1 MNTTGRVTRRR
12 FAGTLSLLA
21 AAMAAPTARARPDN
35 GTAAM
40 EHRIARI
47 LSEWD
52 AIGEHRTGTSGDRAT
67 ADWLVRELA
76 GAGVSGQ
83 LDCFPFR
90 RRSVREAWVEIDG
103 ERIEGLPCFDGGATH
118 GTLEAPLGAI
128 DGSGAIGLGAFSPAS
143 PDAETRALVA
153 ARKAGAHQA
162 LIAVSAGRDV
172 APGLAVANAEDFLQP
187 SSLPVLQVATEH
199 RDRLE
204 RALHAG
210 RQARLRIRFDET
222 DTEACNVQAL
232 MPGREAAL
240 APVVVMTPRS
250 SWWASTAERGGG
262 IVVWLEA
269 ARRLAERPPLRT
281 VIFTANTGHE
291 LGHVGLDAW
300 LARNPE
306 LVGSAGVW
314 VHLGANFAARDGA
327 VRLQAASAE
336 LLEIGRAALQ
346 AESVP
351 PEHITPVG
359 TRPLGEA
366 RNVFDGGGRYLSLLG
381 SNPLFHHPADRWPQ
395 AVDLPKTIA
404 VTRAMLSV
412 VERLANTA
420 D

>member
-1 MNTTGRVTRRR
+1 MNTTGLVTRRR
-12 FAGTLSLLA
+12 FAGTLTLLA
-21 AAMAAPTARARPDN
+21 AALAAPTARARPEY

-47 LSEWD
+47 LAEWD
-52 AIGEHRTGTSGDRAT
+52 GIAEHRTGTAGDRAT
-67 ADWLVRELA
+67 ANWLVRELA
-76 GAGVSGQ
+76 GAGVSAQ

-90 RRSVREAWVEIDG
+90 RRSVGEAWVEVDG
-103 ERIEGLPCFDGGATH
+103 QRIEGLPCFDGGATE
-118 GTLEAPLGAI
+118 GTLEAALGAI
-128 DGSGAIGLGAFSPAS
+128 DGSGGIGVGAFSPAS

-153 ARKAGAHQA
+153 ARKARTHRA
-162 LIAVSAGRDV
+162 LIAVSAGRDM
-172 APGLAVANAEDFLQP
+172 APGLAVANAEDFLHP
-187 SSLPVLQVATEH
+187 SPLPVLQVATEH

-204 RALHAG
+204 QALRAG
-210 RQARLRIRFDET
+210 RRARLRIHFDET
-222 DTEACNVQAL
+222 DTDACNVQAL
-232 MPGREAAL
+232 VPGRATAL

-269 ARRLAERPPLRT
+269 ARMLAARPPLRT

-306 LVGSAGVW
+306 LVGSAHAW

-327 VRLQAASAE
+327 IRLQASSAD
-336 LLEIGRAALQ
+336 LLELGRAALE
-346 AESVP
+346 AESVAP
-351 PEHITPVG
+351 GQTTPVG

-366 RNVFDGGGRYLSLLG
+366 RNVFDGGGRYVSLLG

-404 VTRAMLSV
+404 ATRAMLTV